1 MPVFQNILR
10 KGRNTFQ
17 GLQNFDV
24 LIDARNDNN
33 QYFNVSDFPDELT
46 LGNSSFLIEGSE
58 LLRDNIELKIEILD
72 SSNNVIFTTPVDEY
86 LEGRARRIS
95 IEAYNET
102 EPGPATLTILGELNP
117 TNVSVPNSFRN
128 TYNVR
133 YTKDFFINTTKL
145 NTRPILFYGQ
155 PTVTGEELLRGQV
168 VSNQAVVNSTET
180 ITGTGELKVTSISQ
194 GEGNPND
201 TGNQLP

>member
-24 LIDARNDNN
+24 LIDVRNDDN

-86 LEGRARRIS
+86 LEGRARRVS
-95 IEAYNET
+95 IEAYKET

-117 TNVSVPNSFRN
+117 TKVSVPNSFRN

-145 NTRPILFYGQ
+145 NNRPILFYGQ
-155 PTVTGEELLRGQV
+155 PTVSATEKLIGQ
-168 VSNQAVVNSTET
+168 NDTIQTTEQLTET
-180 ITGTGELKVTSISQ
+180 VTGKVSIKVDTTTS
-194 GEGNPND
+194 ED
-201 TGNQLP
+201 TGGPLP

>member
-24 LIDARNDNN
+24 LIDVRNDDN
-33 QYFNVSDFPDELT
+33 QYFNISDFPDELT

-86 LEGRARRIS
+86 LEGRARRVS
-95 IEAYNET
+95 IEAYKET

-117 TNVSVPNSFRN
+117 TKVSVPTSFRN
-128 TYNVR
+128 TYNIR

-155 PTVTGEELLRGQV
+155 PTVVGEELMRGQV
-168 VSNQAVVNSTET
+168 VSNEAVVNSTET
-180 ITGTGELKVTSISQ
+180 VSGTGELKVTSISS

-201 TGNQLP
+201 TGDPLP

>member
-24 LIDARNDNN
+24 LIDARNDDN

-86 LEGRARRIS
+86 LEGRARRVS
-95 IEAYNET
+95 IEAYKET

-117 TNVSVPNSFRN
+117 TKVSVPTSFRN

-133 YTKDFFINTTKL
+133 YRKDFFINTTKL

-155 PTVTGEELLRGQV
+155 PTVVGEELIRGQV

-180 ITGTGELKVTSISQ
+180 VTGNGELKVTSISS

-201 TGNQLP
+201 TGNPLP

>member
-133 YTKDFFINTTKL
+133 YTKYFFINTTKL

-180 ITGTGELKVTSISQ
+180 VTGTGELKVTSISQ

>member
-17 GLQNFDV
+17 GLRNFDV
-24 LIDARNDNN
+24 LVDVKSLDN
-33 QYFNVSDFPDELT
+33 QYFNISDFPDELS

-86 LEGRARRIS
+86 LEGRARRVS
-95 IEAYNET
+95 IEAYSET

-117 TNVSVPNSFRN
+117 TKTNVPNSFRN

-133 YTKDFFINTTKL
+133 YTKEFFINTTKL

-155 PTVTGEELLRGQV
+155 PTVLAEELIRGQV
-168 VSNQAVVNSTET
+168 VSNQAVVNSTESV
-180 ITGTGELKVTSISQ
+180 TGTGELKVTSTSQ
-194 GEGNPND
+194 GEEDPND
-201 TGNQLP
+201 TGPPR

>member
-24 LIDARNDNN
+24 LIDVRNDDN

-86 LEGRARRIS
+86 LEGRARRVS
-95 IEAYNET
+95 IEAYKET

-117 TNVSVPNSFRN
+117 TKVSVPNSFRN
-128 TYNVR
+128 TYNIR

-155 PTVTGEELLRGQV
+155 PTVVGEELMRGQV
-168 VSNQAVVNSTET
+168 VSNEAVVNSTET
-180 ITGTGELKVTSISQ
+180 VSGTGELKVTSISS

-201 TGNQLP
+201 TGNPLP

>member
-1 MPVFQNILR
+1 MPIFQNILR

-17 GLQNFDV
+17 GLRNFDV
-24 LIDARNDNN
+24 LVDVKSLDN
-33 QYFNVSDFPDELT
+33 QYFNISDFPDELS

-86 LEGRARRIS
+86 LEGRARRVS
-95 IEAYNET
+95 IEAYSET

-117 TNVSVPNSFRN
+117 TKTNVPNSFRN

-133 YTKDFFINTTKL
+133 YTKEFFINTTKL

-155 PTVTGEELLRGQV
+155 PTVLAEELIRGQV
-168 VSNQAVVNSTET
+168 VSNQAVVNSTESV
-180 ITGTGELKVTSISQ
+180 TGTGELKVTSTSQ
-194 GEGNPND
+194 GEEDPND
-201 TGNQLP
+201 TGPPR

>member
-180 ITGTGELKVTSISQ
+180 VTGTGELKVTSISQ

>member
-180 ITGTGELKVTSISQ
+180 VTGTGELKVTSISQ

-201 TGNQLP
+201 TGNQRP

>member
-17 GLQNFDV
+17 GLRNFDV
-24 LIDARNDNN
+24 LVDVKSFDN
-33 QYFNVSDFPDELT
+33 QYFNISDFPDELS

-86 LEGRARRIS
+86 LEGRARRVS
-95 IEAYNET
+95 IEAYSET

-117 TNVSVPNSFRN
+117 TKTNVPNSFRN

-133 YTKDFFINTTKL
+133 YTKEFFINTTKL

-155 PTVTGEELLRGQV
+155 PTVLAEELIRGQV
-168 VSNQAVVNSTET
+168 VSNQAVVNSTESV
-180 ITGTGELKVTSISQ
+180 TGTGELKVTSTSQ
-194 GEGNPND
+194 GEEDPND
-201 TGNQLP
+201 TGPPK

>member
-24 LIDARNDNN
+24 LIDVRNDDN

-86 LEGRARRIS
+86 LEGRARRVS
-95 IEAYNET
+95 IEAYKET

-117 TNVSVPNSFRN
+117 TKVSVPNSFRN
-128 TYNVR
+128 TYNIR

-155 PTVTGEELLRGQV
+155 PTVVGEELMRGQV
-168 VSNQAVVNSTET
+168 VSNEAVVNSTET
-180 ITGTGELKVTSISQ
+180 VTGTGELKVTSISS

-201 TGNQLP
+201 TGNPLP

>member
-1 MPVFQNILR
+1 MPIIKNILR

-180 ITGTGELKVTSISQ
+180 VTGTGELKVTSISQ